1 MQLPHKFHIFP
12 QCIEAT
18 SKLVACLR
26 PSLIV
31 KLVGKT
37 QLCDGIWCDPEP
49 AGSDWLPWVVVS
61 TAQVF
66 GWNLIMHQT
75 RASDCSNESSPYH
88 SHSHFLFPF
97 PFPGCICAKASSAT
111 CHCLSAVAVPNDSS
125 LCFGFCFCSSFWF
138 WFRFRWM
145 VVELRCS
152 CCSCLQCGV
161 LVPFP
166 FPFSLLA
173 QMCATAAYLKK
184 KKKKRRGTRRVWR
197 NRGSMSCHSP
207 LLLFRVLL
215 CHWRGGHRSAR
226 VQSSQLL
233 LIKRACQRQDTDTCG
248 IHCEDRAQQEKLEP
262 LCFTYD

>member
-1 MQLPHKFHIFP
+1 
-12 QCIEAT
+12 
-18 SKLVACLR
+18 
-26 PSLIV
+26 
-31 KLVGKT
+31 
-37 QLCDGIWCDPEP
+37 
-49 AGSDWLPWVVVS
+49 
-61 TAQVF
+61 
-66 GWNLIMHQT
+66 MHQT
-75 RASDCSNESSPYH
+75 RASDCSNESSPY
-88 SHSHFLFPF
+88 HSHFLFPF

-152 CCSCLQCGV
+152 CCSCLQCGL

-166 FPFSLLA
+166 FPFSLPA
-173 QMCATAAYLKK
+173 QMCATAAYL

-248 IHCEDRAQQEKLEP
+248 IQCEDRAQQEKLEP
-262 LCFTYD
+262 LCFTYDLKQRRRSSFICIHLHYYFYHIVIRLGHYIFFQILESFDCNLISNYCCSVA